1 MMVESHRKNQRHH
14 EKQGQ
19 NTFIL
24 GTKDQQA
31 EETDQ
36 QDYKFRSDDVRED
49 RAHKKAILTLE
60 ERQAFRA
67 VMPDVKRVRDD
78 LRLATC
84 RTTQF
89 QTATQYPLDL
99 F

>member
-1 MMVESHRKNQRHH
+1 MIKSDRKNQRHH

-19 NTFIL
+19 NTLIL
-24 GTKDQQA
+24 GAEDKQA

-36 QDYKFRSDDVRED
+36 QNYEFGSDDIGQD
-49 RAHKKAILTLE
+49 RAHKKAVLTLE
-60 ERQAFRA
+60 KRQAFRA
-67 VMPDVKRVRDD
+67 VMPDMKRVRYD
-78 LRLATC
+78 LRSATR